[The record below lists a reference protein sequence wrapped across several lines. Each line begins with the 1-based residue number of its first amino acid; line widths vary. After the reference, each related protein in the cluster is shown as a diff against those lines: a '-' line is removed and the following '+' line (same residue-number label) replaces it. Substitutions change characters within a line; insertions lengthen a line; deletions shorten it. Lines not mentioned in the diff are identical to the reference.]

1 MMNSISELSNFIN
14 NLSSKVYRNI
24 IVLIT
29 TILLFTTHAFSQTNF
44 NTEVVY
50 LKNGGVIRGIIIE
63 QIPNEKLKIQTKDG
77 NVFVFLYTEIEKIT
91 KEVAPSSSESYK
103 KTKPNLTT
111 IDGYKSSGYFNATEI
126 VLGFGLGE
134 ARPILKYE
142 GSSLDNNNSTIGFR
156 TSHGYQF
163 NKHFAFGIGFGIE
176 IGEISTLPIFFDL
189 RFPFTHKKVNPT
201 FNLAF
206 GSMTQNKSFF
216 VNPSIGLKIF
226 LSNRTSMNM
235 NIGVNSQFFTISDS
249 NIYNYNY
256 DESSTYLY
264 NNLFMAVGFSF

>member
-91 KEVAPSSSESYK
+91 KEVDPISSESYK
-103 KTKPNLTT
+103 KSKPNLTT

-126 VLGFGLGE
+126 VFGFGVGKIE
-134 ARPILKYE
+134 PVTGN
-142 GSSLDNNNSTIGFR
+142 GSANNENDNSTIGLR

-163 NKHFAFGIGFGIE
+163 NPRFSIGMGIGLE
-176 IGEISTLPIFFDL
+176 VGERSALPIFMDL

-201 FNLAF
+201 FNLAL
-206 GSMTQNKSFF
+206 GLIGVESYF
-216 VNPSIGLKIF
+216 VNPSFGLKIF
-226 LSNRTSMNM
+226 LNNRTAMNF
-235 NIGVNSQFFTISDS
+235 NIGMNSQFITS
-249 NIYNYNY
+249 NGYNSYNYY
-256 DESSTYLY
+256 GEAPVYFY
-264 NNLFMAVGFSF
+264 NNLYFALGFSF